1 MLSLSHFLYA
11 LYLTSFSLHSHTN
24 HALISFLLFFIMF
37 SYNIKVGRDLVI
49 VFNTSNITFIC
60 FSFLHFAFISH
71 LSRSIFRYIPCY
83 FYPFFNIQIL
93 IVIGTYIT
101 LHLTSISLYLHIN
114 YSLFTFIILSSS
126 FFFSF
131 IQKTNI
137 H

>member
-1 MLSLSHFLYA
+1 M
-11 LYLTSFSLHSHTN
+11 
-24 HALISFLLFFIMF
+24 
-37 SYNIKVGRDLVI
+37 I

-101 LHLTSISLYLHIN
+101 LHLTSISLYLHAGTPRLPL
-114 YSLFTFIILSSS
+114 LFGNTFPKGVFIILSSS
-126 FFFSF
+126 FFFLHSKNKYSLNRF
-131 IQKTNI
+131 IDSPIVWQHLSQRCI
-137 H
+137 HRFPYCLATPFPKVYS